1 MDRALEQARVGR
13 LHILD
18 EMAKAIDKPRSEVS
32 QYAPKMTSIQINP
45 DRIKDIIGPGGKT
58 IKAIQAETETRL
70 EVEDSG
76 KVNIYAPHDDAAQA
90 AVKAIKRLTQEP
102 EVDQVYLGKVV
113 QGDGLRR
120 LCGNTAR
127 YGRIGAYFPTCQR
140 TRPAG
145 HRCGERGAMK
155 SWSRSL
161 ASTNRAKS
169 ACRGKPFWNRTKA
182 PTPSRKSVSSR
193 PSAICEGRVVN
204 GTTRKQV
211 VYNRTELDNRLR
223 IVTERIPHVKSV
235 ALGIW
240 VNVGSRD
247 EESGEEGISHLIEHM
262 IFKGT
267 ARRNA
272 LQIAKEIDQVGG
284 MSNAFTSKE
293 FTCFHA
299 KVMSDHL
306 PMVTDLLTDIFL
318 SSLFNAEDLERER
331 QVILQEIKMVEDTP
345 DEMVHVLFSQNLWPD
360 NPVGR
365 PVMGTRES
373 VSAIS
378 QRDIR
383 DYLLRTYIPP
393 KIVISAAG
401 DVDHQQVVDLM
412 GPAFSELSAG
422 ERLRP
427 RCRQKRR
434 EAYSCPTR
442 AWSRFIF
449 VWGLDSRAFCPISGT
464 PRPY

>member
-1 MDRALEQARVGR
+1 
-13 LHILD
+13 
-18 EMAKAIDKPRSEVS
+18 
-32 QYAPKMTSIQINP
+32 
-45 DRIKDIIGPGGKT
+45 
-58 IKAIQAETETRL
+58 
-70 EVEDSG
+70 
-76 KVNIYAPHDDAAQA
+76 
-90 AVKAIKRLTQEP
+90 
-102 EVDQVYLGKVV
+102 
-113 QGDGLRR
+113 
-120 LCGNTAR
+120 
-127 YGRIGAYFPTCQR
+127 
-140 TRPAG
+140 
-145 HRCGERGAMK
+145 
-155 SWSRSL
+155 
-161 ASTNRAKS
+161 
-169 ACRGKPFWNRTKA
+169 
-182 PTPSRKSVSSR
+182 
-193 PSAICEGRVVN
+193 
-204 GTTRKQV
+204 

-235 ALGIW
+235 AMGIW

-373 VSAIS
+373 VSAIG

-393 KIVISAAG
+393 KIVIAAAG

-412 GPAFSELSAG
+412 GPAFSELAAGGEVSAKEPPKQARG
-422 ERLRP
+422 VFLSDKNLEQVHLCLGTRFPSILSDQRYAAAILNIILAETCPAGCSRRFARIMDWPIRCTRSFRGTWTPGCWVFTPVWTRTKRSRP
-427 RCRQKRR
+427 
-434 EAYSCPTR
+434 
-442 AWSRFIF
+442 
-449 VWGLDSRAFCPISGT
+449 
-464 PRPY
+464 

>member
-1 MDRALEQARVGR
+1 M
-13 LHILD
+13 
-18 EMAKAIDKPRSEVS
+18 
-32 QYAPKMTSIQINP
+32 
-45 DRIKDIIGPGGKT
+45 
-58 IKAIQAETETRL
+58 
-70 EVEDSG
+70 
-76 KVNIYAPHDDAAQA
+76 
-90 AVKAIKRLTQEP
+90 
-102 EVDQVYLGKVV
+102 
-113 QGDGLRR
+113 
-120 LCGNTAR
+120 
-127 YGRIGAYFPTCQR
+127 
-140 TRPAG
+140 
-145 HRCGERGAMK
+145 
-155 SWSRSL
+155 
-161 ASTNRAKS
+161 
-169 ACRGKPFWNRTKA
+169 
-182 PTPSRKSVSSR
+182 
-193 PSAICEGRVVN
+193 
-204 GTTRKQV
+204 
-211 VYNRTELDNRLR
+211 YNRTELDNRLR

-318 SSLFNAEDLERER
+318 SSLYNAEDLERER

-345 DEMVHVLFSQNLWPD
+345 DELVHVLFSQNLWPD
-360 NPVGR
+360 DPVGR

-373 VSAIS
+373 VSAIG

-393 KIVISAAG
+393 KIVIAAAG

-412 GPAFSELSAG
+412 GPAFAELEAG
-422 ERLRP
+422 GTVAVKEPPQTARGVFMSDKSLEQVHLCLGTRFPSILSDQRYAAAILNIILGGNMSSRLF
-427 RCRQKRR
+427 QEIR
-434 EAYSCPTR
+434 ENHGLAYSVYSFFSGYLDTGMLGIYAGVEPDKTHQTVELIIKELAKFRDGVLEQGELKAAQEHLKGSIILGSESVDNRMTR
-442 AWSRFIF
+442 LAKNEITFRRNIEFDEIIGA
-449 VWGLDSRAFCPISGT
+449 VNAVTVDDVVALAREYLQPADLCLTVLGPADVADPAELLN
-464 PRPY
+464 